1 MENGVCTR
9 SRTFSPGASVLR
21 VHKARGSRLV
31 VQASWLSHHGIPPSP
46 TRKWLKAHGSRLLTG
61 APHCYA
67 SKASLYSRLVDQGS
81 SPARLVVAPP
91 RLLSTRPRLL
101 VAPPM
106 LRGGYRSLYAEQH
119 VAASIEGRLRSHAPI
134 MSGSIEG
141 ATRSRNKHST
151 RSRSKHSTRSRSKH
165 WNDAE

>member
-1 MENGVCTR
+1 MVQDLW
-9 SRTFSPGASVLR
+9 F
-21 VHKARGSRLV
+21 KARGSRLV

-165 WNDAE
+165 SNDQKPQ

>member
-1 MENGVCTR
+1 MAPSSWLKTG
-9 SRTFSPGASVLR
+9 SRLAAEGSWFKTC
-21 VHKARGSRLV
+21 GSRLV
-31 VQASWLSHHGIPPSP
+31 AQGSWFKPRGCHIMTSTLSP

-119 VAASIEGRLRSHAPI
+119 VAASIEGRLRSRAPCRLTGI
-134 MSGSIEG
+134 MSGSIERG
-141 ATRSRNKHST
+141 DQKPQ
-151 RSRSKHSTRSRSKH
+151 
-165 WNDAE
+165 